1 MHVLFLINRDGTT
14 NPCHYFDK
22 KCKKYQHH
30 STNELN
36 RISNI
41 HDIYY
46 NLGLQLLGNLHKIQ
60 NKS

>member
-1 MHVLFLINRDGTT
+1 MHVLFLINRDGTM

-30 STNELN
+30 NTNEIN

-46 NLGLQLLGNLHKIQ
+46 NLGLQLLGNLH
-60 NKS
+60 